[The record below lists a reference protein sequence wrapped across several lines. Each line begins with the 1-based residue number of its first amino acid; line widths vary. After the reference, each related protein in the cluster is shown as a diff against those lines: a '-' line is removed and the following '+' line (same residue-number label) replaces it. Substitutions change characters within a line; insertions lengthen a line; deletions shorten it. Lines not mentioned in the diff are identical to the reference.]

1 MIKAYLPE
9 VLQAALTCG
18 GDFAEIFWE
27 DTRSTMM
34 QLQSSE
40 AESINFSR
48 LHGAGIRVFVGL
60 NPVYA
65 YTNETDKEGLLRC
78 AAQVASAVRNQKQ
91 TVSTIPA
98 LLPKALPAPDPILL
112 KASAVE
118 NKKKLDILRAADAA
132 ARAVSTDIKQ
142 VTCVYIDTEQDVI
155 ICNSE
160 GLYVEDTRT
169 RTRLGCIAMA
179 DNGTEKQQVFEGP
192 GASMGFEMFQTRV
205 NPEKTGRI
213 AAESAHLMLHA
224 PECPAGVMPVAID
237 GGFGGVIF
245 HEACGHSLE
254 ASAVAFNLSV
264 FAGKLNQKIAAD
276 CVTAVDDGT
285 MTNEWGSTRVDDEG
299 LETGRL
305 VLIENGILKN
315 YMIDKLNGKRMG
327 MAPTGSGRRQSYAF
341 MPTSRMR
348 NTFIAPG
355 KDDEEE
361 MIKTMGDGL
370 YAKKMGGGSVN
381 PATGEF
387 NFAVSEGYLVKD
399 GKITTPVR
407 GASLIGKGEDVLTRI
422 DRVGKTM
429 TMAQGMCG
437 SSSGNVPTNVGQP
450 MIRVKQMTVGGR
462 AKE

>member
-1 MIKAYLPE
+1 MKEYAQE
-9 VLQAALTCG
+9 VLAAALACG

-27 DTRSTMM
+27 DTRSSRM
-34 QLQSSE
+34 QLMNSE

-60 NPVYA
+60 NAVYA

-78 AAQVASAVRNQKQ
+78 AAQVASAVRDQKK
-91 TVSTIPA
+91 TVLTVPKFCTPQLPPPDSIVLRPA
-98 LLPKALPAPDPILL
+98 DVQ
-112 KASAVE
+112 S
-118 NKKKLDILRAADAA
+118 KKKLDILRAADAA

-142 VTCVYIDTEQDVI
+142 VSCVFMDTEQDVI

-169 RTRLGCIAMA
+169 RTRMACAAMA
-179 DNGTEKQQVFEGP
+179 DNGKEKQQASKNP
-192 GASMGFEMFQTRV
+192 GASMGFELFHRRV
-205 NPEKTGRI
+205 NPTEVGKE
-213 AAESAHLMLHA
+213 AATVAALMLSA
-224 PECPAGVMPVAID
+224 PECPAGVMPVVID

-254 ASAVAFNLSV
+254 ATSVAFNLSE
-264 FAGKLNQKIAAD
+264 FTGKLGQKIAAD
-276 CVTAVDDGT
+276 CVTAIDDGT
-285 MTNEWGSTRVDDEG
+285 MPNEWGSTRVDDEG
-299 LETGRL
+299 MRTTRL

-327 MAPTGSGRRQSYAF
+327 MAPTGSGRRQSYTFA
-341 MPTSRMR
+341 PTSRMR

-355 KDDEEE
+355 TDDEES
-361 MIKTMGDGL
+361 MMRTMCDGL

-399 GKITTPVR
+399 GKIVSPVR
-407 GASLIGKGEDVLTRI
+407 GASLIGKGSGVLTNI

-429 TMAQGMCG
+429 TMDQGMCG
-437 SSSGNVPTNVGQP
+437 SISGSVPTNVGQP
-450 MIRVKQMTVGGR
+450 MIRVKQITVGGR